1 MSQSEEAAKSHAQ
14 VVVWV
19 AYGREARVKL
29 RGMERGESQNVMRDL
44 IQVGETLHRHCR
56 VESPG
61 FLSIPNMKN
70 DWGMAIPHQVC
81 LLA

>member
-1 MSQSEEAAKSHAQ
+1 M
-14 VVVWV
+14 
-19 AYGREARVKL
+19 KL
-29 RGMERGESQNVMRDL
+29 HGTKRGESQNVMHDL
-44 IQVGETLHRHCR
+44 IQVGETLHHHCR

-61 FLSIPNMKN
+61 FPSTPNMKN